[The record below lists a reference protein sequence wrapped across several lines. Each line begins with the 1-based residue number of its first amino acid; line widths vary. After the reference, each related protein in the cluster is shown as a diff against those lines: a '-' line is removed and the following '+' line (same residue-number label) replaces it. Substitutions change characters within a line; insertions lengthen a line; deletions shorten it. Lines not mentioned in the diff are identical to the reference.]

1 MLGNGHTS
9 LSVVV
14 DAKGNRSDHRAQIV
28 GEVAKG
34 ENLDSWTL
42 MEARLF
48 YSTYFEK

>member
-14 DAKGNRSDHRAQIV
+14 DAEGNRSNHHAQIV

-42 MEARLF
+42 MEARFF
-48 YSTYFEK
+48 YSTCIES